1 MKSIKV
7 YYWSPFIDKVATTKA
22 VLNSVLSIN
31 KYSKQKFEAIIINV
45 FGEWLN
51 YYTKN
56 NQYIKFYNLNNFNF
70 FKKFSSRGFIKSRFK
85 YLLIFILSYFPL
97 KNFIQ
102 KKKTKI
108 FNNSSYYFTAI
119 VFEFNK

>member
-56 NQYIKFYNLNNFNF
+56 NQYIKFYN
-70 FKKFSSRGFIKSRFK
+70 
-85 YLLIFILSYFPL
+85 
-97 KNFIQ
+97 
-102 KKKTKI
+102 
-108 FNNSSYYFTAI
+108 
-119 VFEFNK
+119 

>member
-56 NQYIKFYNLNNFNF
+56 N
-70 FKKFSSRGFIKSRFK
+70 
-85 YLLIFILSYFPL
+85 
-97 KNFIQ
+97 
-102 KKKTKI
+102 
-108 FNNSSYYFTAI
+108 
-119 VFEFNK
+119 